1 MSGSDHVRTA
11 APAAADGPP
20 VAVSPIVL
28 GLDHVYYWVTDMDRA
43 VVFYRDVL
51 ALPLARRDG
60 ASWAVFDVGGR
71 SLALH
76 GAVDG
81 HAVVPGGATAVLE
94 VEDLDV
100 AEAILAE
107 RGVRFAHQGDVAG
120 FARFASFHDPDG
132 NTLQL
137 IEYPP
142 AGERP

>member
-1 MSGSDHVRTA
+1 MS
-11 APAAADGPP
+11 
-20 VAVSPIVL
+20 
-28 GLDHVYYWVTDMDRA
+28 
-43 VVFYRDVL
+43 
-51 ALPLARRDG
+51 
-60 ASWAVFDVGGR
+60 GR

-76 GAVDG
+76 GAMDG

-100 AEAILAE
+100 AEATLAE

-137 IEYPP
+137 IEYAPT
-142 AGERP
+142 AAQAVSGHRWTST